1 LDDDDSNS
9 IAGSQDRCNED
20 KLRKLLEQVPA
31 PLTGTLTAPSPATA
45 AQGPEPDA
53 NGAPTTLF
61 DSSPSRT
68 ISFSEAH
75 KAYQLVPLLCDALLC
90 GLHNFK
96 ENKNRQLSLS
106 KQEKTTLER
115 FALKFESLS
124 GKEKHKFEHG
134 ELSATV
140 VGTPPTASST
150 QFYVICFIASG
161 STSKVFQAVNNSGN
175 LCVIKMYIKR
185 YEEKFWIDENEFAT
199 NAAESVEREVGNRIS
214 I

>member
-1 LDDDDSNS
+1 MKSPFPGMDPF
-9 IAGSQDRCNED
+9 IEGSADWGDFHQSLIVRLKGVLMRAVPERYIVRGEYRDRVEMV
-20 KLRKLLEQVPA
+20 E
-31 PLTGTLTAPSPATA
+31 T
-45 AQGPEPDA
+45 E
-53 NGAPTTLF
+53 
-61 DSSPSRT
+61 
-68 ISFSEAH
+68 
-75 KAYQLVPLLCDALLC
+75 
-90 GLHNFK
+90 
-96 ENKNRQLSLS
+96 
-106 KQEKTTLER
+106 
-115 FALKFESLS
+115 

-161 STSKVFQAVNNSGN
+161 STSKAFQAVNNSGN
-175 LCVIKMYIKR
+175 LCVIKMYVKR